1 MGTPSSEKSGP
12 APTNRGSGRR
22 DGGRRGALAHKL
34 AANLHARA
42 LSAVIQELRAAGFV
56 SYNAVARELNR
67 RQVPTFRHGKRW
79 YPTTVSRLVV
89 RLSKMKPWSVFG
101 ARMLGGSTS

>member
-34 AANLHARA
+34 AANLRARA

-89 RLSKMKPWSVFG
+89 RLSKMKP
-101 ARMLGGSTS
+101 